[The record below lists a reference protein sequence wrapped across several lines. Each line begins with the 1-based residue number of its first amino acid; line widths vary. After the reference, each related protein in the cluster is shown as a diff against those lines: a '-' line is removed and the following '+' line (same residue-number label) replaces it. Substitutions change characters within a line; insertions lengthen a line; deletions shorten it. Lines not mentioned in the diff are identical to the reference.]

1 MRDPFNDADVEA
13 LSYSERDQLED
24 DPKRIR
30 HLSEIYVQLL
40 LEVGEDP
47 QREGLRKTPSRAA
60 RAMAFLTQGYRQTLS
75 EVVNDAIFD
84 EPADEMIIVRDI
96 EFYSLCEHHL
106 LPFYGKCHVA
116 YIPKGRIV
124 GLSKIPRIVDMY
136 ARRFQVQER
145 LTSQIAHALEEVIEP
160 LGVAVVTEAA
170 HMCMM
175 IRGVEKQHSS
185 TVASAVLGVFREDAT
200 TRKEFFDLLKLS
212 RFEM

>member
-1 MRDPFNDADVEA
+1 M
-13 LSYSERDQLED
+13 SE
-24 DPKRIR
+24 DPKLAHR
-30 HLSEIYVQLL
+30 LSELYARLL

-47 QREGLRKTPSRAA
+47 QREGLRKTPLRAA
-60 RAMAFLTQGYRQTLS
+60 KAMEFLTQGYRQNLQD
-75 EVVNDAIFD
+75 VINDAVFN
-84 EPADEMIIVRDI
+84 EPADDMIIVRDI

-116 YIPKGRIV
+116 YIPNGRII

-145 LTSQIAHALEEVIEP
+145 LTSQIAHALQKAIEP

-185 TVASAVLGVFREDAT
+185 TVTSTVLGSFRRDAT
-200 TRKEFFDLLKLS
+200 TRKEFFDLLKLA